1 LVSRYIALSRHLED
15 YLERQVGIPSD
26 RIAQIYNGVDTEC
39 FFPSRGGR
47 PVIAGC
53 PFGEPGQWLVGTVG
67 RMEAVKDPLNLVHAF
82 VRALELQPAA
92 AKFLRLVMVGEGALR
107 QEVNTLLDRAGARE
121 CVWLAGERADVPDIL
136 RGLDCFVLPS
146 LAEGVSNTILEA
158 MATGLPVIAT
168 RVGGNSELVES
179 GMTGTLV
186 ERANSEA
193 LAHAILAYFNDR
205 ATARRH
211 AKAALRVTESRFSL
225 TKMVSD
231 YVSTYERA
239 LAAAGIP
246 VPPGDGEPLD
256 QPDGSARTPAAL
268 N

>member
-1 LVSRYIALSRHLED
+1 
-15 YLERQVGIPSD
+15 
-26 RIAQIYNGVDTEC
+26 
-39 FFPSRGGR
+39 
-47 PVIAGC
+47 
-53 PFGEPGQWLVGTVG
+53 
-67 RMEAVKDPLNLVHAF
+67 
-82 VRALELQPAA
+82 
-92 AKFLRLVMVGEGALR
+92 
-107 QEVNTLLDRAGARE
+107 
-121 CVWLAGERADVPDIL
+121 
-136 RGLDCFVLPS
+136 
-146 LAEGVSNTILEA
+146 

-186 ERANSEA
+186 VRANSEA
-193 LAHAILAYFNDR
+193 LAHAMLAYFNDR

-231 YVSTYERA
+231 YVSMYERA

-246 VPPGDGEPLD
+246 VPPGDREPFD
-256 QPDGSARTPAAL
+256 QPDASARTPAGL